1 MILLSSVVRRYKT
14 ALRKAAFLLM
24 KIKERSDYNFL
35 NPAIGG
41 GAAIPNERTL
51 KI

>member
-1 MILLSSVVRRYKT
+1 
-14 ALRKAAFLLM
+14 M

-41 GAAIPNERTL
+41 VAAIPNERTL
-51 KI
+51 KIQQVNPVRSPKLSFRHPA